1 MKRFLR
7 NWLGA
12 RTAVRCSFCGKYHN
26 EVAKLI
32 EGTECFI
39 CNECVKVC
47 ADLLEDEW
55 GEDLASINE
64 KALAKHREG
73 IVGELSWLKE
83 QHEAGHVS
91 ESVYLERQ
99 QDLLRPHRWG
109 DKVRDKR
116 ENG

>member
-1 MKRFLR
+1 MSR
-7 NWLGA
+7 NLD
-12 RTAVRCSFCGKYHN
+12 RTQ
-26 EVAKLI
+26 I
-32 EGTECFI
+32 
-39 CNECVKVC
+39 
-47 ADLLEDEW
+47 LLEDGAEALGKDAW